1 MQAEKF
7 QKAFMINV
15 MREKWNKVFKTG
27 IKNIQQILFLIQQL
41 LPMPLSAVLRDERKF
56 ALCWCFC

>member
-15 MREKWNKVFKTG
+15 MRGKWNKFFKPG
-27 IKNIQQILFLIQQL
+27 IKNIQQILFLIRQL
-41 LPMPLSAVLRDERKF
+41 LPMPL
-56 ALCWCFC
+56 